1 MNPGFFPSNI
11 DPQLWNDISG
21 SFKNTSILQTWE
33 WGESK
38 RSAGWRPNYYVRKN
52 SKGEIQAA
60 SLILTREQK
69 IFRFGPSLRVIYL
82 PHGPMLDWSNEDLV
96 NSVLTDLTDYAKEV
110 KASYIKIDPQVVPLA
125 KQIIDLPNLCVIN
138 DESQNLLKK
147 SGWFYSSQ
155 QIQFKNTFWIDLSPS
170 EEQLLA
176 GMKQKTRYN
185 IRLSERK
192 GVMVEEGNSA
202 DLEKLYE
209 MYLETSIRDG
219 FIIRPKTYYLDVW
232 GRFIQAGYAT
242 PLIAYHE
249 DTSIAALLLFHFG
262 EKSYYLY
269 GMSTEQRRELMPN
282 YLLQWEAIKLS
293 KRLGCRI
300 YDLWGAPD
308 VFDET
313 DRMWGVYRFKDGLG
327 GKVIETIGAHDYP
340 TSRFTYTII
349 QKGLPS
355 VQRLTRWLRRKQMR
369 EELEQV

>member
-1 MNPGFFPSNI
+1 MNSDFFHSNF
-11 DPQLWNDISG
+11 DSLLWNDISG

-38 RSAGWRPNYYVRKN
+38 RSAGWKPDYYVRK
-52 SKGEIQAA
+52 SPKGEIQAA

-69 IFRFGPSLRVIYL
+69 VSRFGPTLRVIYL
-82 PHGPMLDWSNEDLV
+82 PHGPMLDWSDEDTV
-96 NSVLTDLTDYAKEV
+96 NSVLADMSDYARKS

-125 KQIIDLPNLCVIN
+125 KQIMDLPNLCVIS
-138 DESQNLLKK
+138 DESVNLLNKL
-147 SGWFYSSQ
+147 GWRYASQ

-170 EEQLLA
+170 EDQLLS

-192 GVMVEEGNSA
+192 GVRVAEGNRA
-202 DLEKLYE
+202 DIEKLYE

-219 FIIRPKTYYLDVW
+219 FIIRPKAYYLDVW
-232 GRFIQAGYAT
+232 SRFIQAGLAR
-242 PLIAYHE
+242 PLIAYYE
-249 DTSIAALLLFHFG
+249 DVPIAALLLFHFA
-262 EKSYYLY
+262 EKSFYLY

-282 YLLQWEAIKLS
+282 YLLQWEAIKFS
-293 KRLGCRI
+293 KRLGCQI

-308 VFDET
+308 VFDES

-349 QKGLPS
+349 QKGLPAAQG
-355 VQRLTRWLRRKQMR
+355 VTRWLRKKQMR